1 MTKPGNEHWT
11 GVKRVLRYI
20 NGTLNYSLKFQSTK
34 TGVVNLNGFADADWA
49 GDVDTRKSTSGYVFQ
64 IGSSTV
70 SWSSKRQTMV
80 ALSTTE
86 AEYVALSYA
95 TQETIW
101 LRKLLESIGLKQHI
115 ATTINEDNQSTISL
129 VKNPKQQTRTKHIDI
144 KYHYVRET
152 VERNCVNVKYCCT
165 ALLDKVCVNV
175 QTEPQLIPLEN
186 ERFDLRTA
194 NTSSE
199 ARLDIK
205 ASDFWNRG
213 QTSLFDI
220 RITDVNAAS
229 NKNRPSKT
237 IFREHETR
245 KKREY
250 LQRVLEVE
258 HATFTPLVLGTN
270 GGIGDECGHFVSE
283 LANKLSLKQ
292 DEPYA
297 SIMSWIRKNS
307 LLRSYDQQ

>member
-1 MTKPGNEHWT
+1 MENHFYATHALSFKKG
-11 GVKRVLRYI
+11 
-20 NGTLNYSLKFQSTK
+20 
-34 TGVVNLNGFADADWA
+34 GF
-49 GDVDTRKSTSGYVFQ
+49 V
-64 IGSSTV
+64 
-70 SWSSKRQTMV
+70 SKR
-80 ALSTTE
+80 
-86 AEYVALSYA
+86 
-95 TQETIW
+95 
-101 LRKLLESIGLKQHI
+101 H
-115 ATTINEDNQSTISL
+115 DN
-129 VKNPKQQTRTKHIDI
+129 
-144 KYHYVRET
+144 VRDLF
-152 VERNCVNVKYCCT
+152 T

-175 QTEPQLIPLEN
+175 QTEPHLIPLEN

-220 RITDVNAAS
+220 RITHVNAAS

-237 IFREHETR
+237 IFREHEAS

-270 GGIGDECGHFVSE
+270 GGMGDECGRFVIE
-283 LANKLSLKQ
+283 LAKKLSLKQ
-292 DEPYA
+292 DESYA
-297 SIMSWIRKNS
+297 SIMSWIRTKLS
-307 LLRSYDQQ
+307 FEILRSAIMCMRGSRIPWRSRTECNRLVDDIEFNARVAEMC